1 MKISMIPGQ
10 PAGEARIWPRSA
22 VTRGTGLPGVVPAPG
37 TNAGGTRVAADR
49 RRPRDLRPAVAPQ
62 LACKKYQ
69 DMTRFAAHSGDL
81 SGPHPAWDPV

>member
-1 MKISMIPGQ
+1 MKYSKIPGQ
-10 PAGEARIWPRSA
+10 SASKAGVWPQVA
-22 VTRGTGLPGVVPAPG
+22 VTRGIGLPGGAPAPG
-37 TNAGGTRVAADR
+37 TNAGGLLAVDR
-49 RRPRDLRPAVAPQ
+49 RRPRVAGPVVAPQ